1 MRNEYI
7 ETSEK
12 ITKTPYPRFAE
23 RLNYAMGIR
32 DFNNL
37 KLARSIY
44 VSPSAISA
52 YRNGTRQPNFEVLR
66 SIALAL
72 DVSSDFLLGLSDY
85 IDVSPKYHYSN
96 HSFTPQQK

>member
-7 ETSEK
+7 ETSENS
-12 ITKTPYPRFAE
+12 IKTPYPKFAE
-23 RLNYAMGIR
+23 RLNYAMWIR
-32 DFNNL
+32 EFSNL

-52 YRNGTRQPNFEVLR
+52 YRNGSRQPNFEVLR

-72 DVSSDFLLGLSDY
+72 DVSTDFLLGLSDY
-85 IDVSPKYHYSN
+85 YPNK
-96 HSFTPQQK
+96 SFTPPQK

>member
-7 ETSEK
+7 ETSETT
-12 ITKTPYPRFAE
+12 IKTPYPRFAD
-23 RLNYAMGIR
+23 RLDYAMHLR

-37 KLARSIY
+37 RLARSIY

-66 SIALAL
+66 SISLAL
-72 DVSSDFLLGLSDY
+72 DVSADFLLGLSEYPD
-85 IDVSPKYHYSN
+85 KT
-96 HSFTPQQK
+96 FTPQQK